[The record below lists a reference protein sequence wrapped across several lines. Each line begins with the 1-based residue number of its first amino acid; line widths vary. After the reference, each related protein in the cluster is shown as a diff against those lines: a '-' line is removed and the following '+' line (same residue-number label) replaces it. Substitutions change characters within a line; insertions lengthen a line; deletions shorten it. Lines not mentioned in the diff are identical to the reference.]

1 VVTLV
6 FLLCWRSPR
15 SSSRL
20 LFEFCGFGDVS
31 HSVLRSTAHA
41 LTLPALVA
49 AVAAY
54 TWDSCGTRYD
64 RLVTQSLT
72 FTATPGMTAG
82 AQGTIVTKVRFA
94 AQRAVRAWMRVPRA
108 WMRVPRACARV
119 LQGITDLHVPL
130 VTGAWQIRVYEL
142 GQAHSIYNTFGDL
155 TTGV

>member
-1 VVTLV
+1 MRRGVAAGGGTV
-6 FLLCWRSPR
+6 
-15 SSSRL
+15 
-20 LFEFCGFGDVS
+20 
-31 HSVLRSTAHA
+31 
-41 LTLPALVA
+41 VA

-108 WMRVPRACARV
+108 CAPVSCRASLTCTFPWSLARGKFACTSSARRT
-119 LQGITDLHVPL
+119 QYTTPL
-130 VTGAWQIRVYEL
+130 VI
-142 GQAHSIYNTFGDL
+142 
-155 TTGV
+155 